1 MMDILNHLGQ
11 GFAVAL
17 TPLNL
22 VWLVLGS
29 ALGTVLGMLPG
40 LGPSTGIALLL
51 PLTFGMRPDTAL
63 IAMCAIYYG
72 AMFGGSRSSIL
83 LNVPGDGAAVASC
96 FDGYPMARKGQA
108 EAALAI
114 SAIASF
120 IGGLLAILAFVF
132 VALPVARFALKFGP
146 PEYFVLMVFAL
157 AATAAISKAALL
169 KGVLSLVFGL
179 MLTTVGLDFQSGVP
193 RFTFGI
199 QEMQMG
205 VDFVVVIIGI
215 YGISEVFENLEHIAQ
230 AVVKPVQT
238 QFGRIWISMEQ
249 WKRSIWP
256 ILRQTP
262 VGFFVGVLPGAGG
275 TIAALMAY
283 NNEKQISK
291 HPEEFG
297 QGAIEGLAAPEAA
310 NNACSVGAM
319 IPMMTL
325 GVPGSGTTAVM
336 LGALLILG
344 LQPGPLLFE
353 QHPDVAWGVIASMFL
368 GNVACAFINIPL
380 AGLLV
385 RVLAVPPRILY
396 PLVVALAF
404 LGVYTIN
411 FSLADFVLLTVLGFV
426 GYLMKKFKV
435 PTAPLI
441 LASVVGQ
448 SMEQSFRQSLM
459 LSDGSL
465 GIFFHSPI
473 ALTLWTLAILS
484 VAWPFLSEARAKRKK
499 ETPPEIPME

>member
-1 MMDILNHLGQ
+1 MGDTLAHLLN

-17 TPLNL
+17 TPYNVL
-22 VWLVLGS
+22 WLVLGA

-40 LGPSTGIALLL
+40 LGPTTGIALLL
-51 PLTFGMRPDTAL
+51 PLTFTMPPATAL
-63 IAMCAIYYG
+63 IAMSAIYYG

-96 FDGYPMARKGQA
+96 FDGYPMAVQGRA

-120 IGGLLAILAFVF
+120 IGGLIATIGFVLI
-132 VALPVARFALKFGP
+132 ALPMARFALKFGP
-146 PEYFVLMVFAL
+146 AEYFVLMIFAL

-169 KGVLSLVFGL
+169 KGLIAMVFGL
-179 MLTTVGLDFQSGVP
+179 MLTTVGLDFQSGTA
-193 RFTFGI
+193 RFTFGLDELQGGI
-199 QEMQMG
+199 
-205 VDFVVVIIGI
+205 DFVIVIIGVF
-215 YGISEVFENLEHIAQ
+215 GIGEVFENLEHIARDM
-230 AVVKPVQT
+230 ARPVQT
-238 QFGRIWISMEQ
+238 QFGRIWITMED
-249 WKRSIWP
+249 WKRSFWP

-262 VGFFVGVLPGAGG
+262 VGFVIGILPGAGG
-275 TIAALMAY
+275 TIAALMSY
-283 NNEKQISK
+283 NNEKQLSK

-297 QGAIEGLAAPEAA
+297 HGAIEGLAAPEAA

-319 IPMMTL
+319 IPMLTL
-325 GVPGSGTTAVM
+325 GVPGSGTTAIM

-353 QHPDVAWGVIASMFL
+353 QHADIAWGVIASMFL
-368 GNVACAFINIPL
+368 GNVVCAVINIPL

-385 RVLAVPPRILY
+385 RVLAVPGRILY
-396 PLVVALAF
+396 PLIVALAF

-411 FSLADFVLLTVLGFV
+411 FAVMDFVLLTILGFI

-435 PTAPLI
+435 PSAPLI
-441 LASVVGQ
+441 LASVVGEM
-448 SMEQSFRQSLM
+448 MESTYRQAMM

-465 GIFFHSPI
+465 GVFFGSAI
-473 ALTLWTLAILS
+473 CLVLWVLAIGS
-484 VAWPFLSEARAKRKK
+484 IAWPFISEARAKKK
-499 ETPPEIPME
+499 AAVC